1 MQSPPDFLEFVL
13 AIIAFFASKEI
24 AATVGPFAAI
34 FVLACAGAALSL
46 SGTPTQMSYGRA
58 LLYIG
63 IRILVAVVLTVSMAE
78 LLQKIVPWASP
89 RYTLTPIAFA
99 IGWIKDYN
107 SVRTWFGSV
116 IDRWAAKRID
126 DNAN

>member
-13 AIIAFFASKEI
+13 AIIAWIASREV
-24 AATVGPFAAI
+24 AATVGPYAAI
-34 FVLACAGAALSL
+34 IVLACAGAALSL
-46 SGTPTQMSYGRA
+46 SGTQGQLKYTNA

-63 IRILVAVVLTVSMAE
+63 IRAMVAIVLTVTLAE
-78 LLQKIVPWASP
+78 LLQKVVPWASP

-107 SVRTWFGSV
+107 SVRAWLGGL
-116 IDRWAAKRID
+116 IDRWANKRVD